1 MKKTVLYTAIA
12 SSLLLASGT
21 LVAEE
26 QKETSAAPAKA
37 KVEKAAEATTG
48 WDYKGQAVV
57 YYQTVDGYGRGGLFD
72 QGPADANTG
81 WAKAAAGLQLTA
93 TNKDVINGFGAG
105 FQLSGISSVGLE
117 EDVVSGLVQNAGGLN
132 DAAITQAYVTYATG
146 NTSVKYG
153 RQELPKS
160 LSPFAYTEGWNVFK
174 NTFDALLVVNSDIKD
189 TTLVFAS
196 VSAHNNSVGDLTAFS
211 DFHTAKGPAYM
222 ITAQNKSIKGVTLTG
237 SYYTIPDA
245 VWSGGS
251 YVTDAE
257 AFWLDAGFKVGK
269 ATVGLQGGY
278 IGGLS
283 LAGTDDTTAFGAKV
297 SGKIDKFSYSL
308 AFSSADDGTLNI
320 ANLAGAGVKSPLY
333 TQGVLNQ
340 NVIKRDSD
348 SFKATISMDAMGG
361 KFIGAFLT
369 SDMGDTAL
377 ASTFGLGV
385 GGAGTYNE
393 YEFIYKKSLAKNIP
407 MFAAFIIQNDD
418 RQVDDYQ
425 NFVRVW
431 VKYNF

>member
-26 QKETSAAPAKA
+26 QKETKAAPEKA
-37 KVEKAAEATTG
+37 KVEKAAEATKG
-48 WDYKGQAVV
+48 WDFKGQALV
-57 YYQTVDGYGRGGLFD
+57 YYQTVDGYGRGSLFD
-72 QGPADANTG
+72 QGPQDANTG
-81 WAKAAAGLQLTA
+81 WAKAAAGLQVTA
-93 TNKDVINGFGAG
+93 TNKDVFNGFGAG
-105 FQLSGISSVGLE
+105 FQLSGLSSLGLE
-117 EDVVSGLVQNAGGLN
+117 EDVVSGMVQNAGGLN

-146 NTSVKYG
+146 KTSVKYG

-160 LSPFAYTEGWNVFK
+160 LSPFAYTEGWNAFK
-174 NTFDALLVVNSDIKD
+174 NTFEALLVVNSDIKD

-196 VSAHNNSVGDLTAFS
+196 VSEHNNSVGDLTAFS
-211 DFHTAKGPAYM
+211 DFHTAEGPAYM
-222 ITAQNKSIKGVTLTG
+222 FTVQNKSIKGVTLTG
-237 SYYTIPDA
+237 SYYTIPNA
-245 VWSGGS
+245 VWLGGS
-251 YVTDAE
+251 YATDAE
-257 AFWLDAGFKVGK
+257 ALWLDAGFKVGE
-269 ATVGLQGGY
+269 ASVGLQGGY
-278 IGGLS
+278 IGGLD
-283 LAGTDDTTAFGAKV
+283 LGLDDTTAFGAKV

-308 AFSSADDGTLNI
+308 AFSSADDGYLNI

-333 TQGVLNQ
+333 TQGILNQ

-348 SFKATISMDAMGG
+348 SFKATIAMDAMGG

-369 SDMGDTAL
+369 SDMGSTAL

-393 YEFIYKKSLAKNIP
+393 YEFIYKKSLAKNIQT
-407 MFAAFIIQNDD
+407 FTAFIIQNDD
-418 RQVDDYQ
+418 RQTDDYQ
-425 NFVRVW
+425 NFLRFW